1 MTPRLVITGA
11 AVAAIALPSA
21 YLALGGGEH
30 RPSGVADP
38 CRARAWRNPSGA
50 AQIAQQIASS
60 ALDGAACELG
70 VSREELSLALVDSG
84 SRDRFAR
91 AHHLDDGAIEL
102 AVRHGLAR
110 TVDDAE
116 KAGGIGA
123 AQAFVLRGVANNVPV
138 DELLSLIRN
147 GRGLLS

>member
-1 MTPRLVITGA
+1 VTARLVITAA

-21 YLALGGGEH
+21 YLALGGGEY

-38 CRARAWRNPSGA
+38 CKTRAWRNPDGA

-70 VSREELSLALVDSG
+70 VSREELSLALASSEG
-84 SRDRFAR
+84 RARFAR
-91 AHHLDDGAIEL
+91 ARRLDDGAIER

-116 KAGGIGA
+116 KAGGIGG
-123 AQAFVLRGVANNVPV
+123 AQAFVLRGIANNLPV
-138 DELLSLIRN
+138 EELLSLIRD
-147 GRGLLS
+147 GRSLLA